1 MSEYQEY
8 YLPTTA
14 DDKAQIIH
22 ISNKNNIK
30 IDNDEIQEFLN
41 KIISKNRLS
50 NFMFRAF
57 ILSAILNLIYIGYA
71 PRMFTPKSR
80 LMICGLFMTI
90 IITIIFFIVAYMFDK
105 KWSADELHI
114 IPIKDY
120 EFKDNN
126 SKILCTTSCYSFEEN
141 ATESAITNLY
151 PVKYIQYD
159 LKNGEIPYIE
169 AYTYRVSEYFWMTI
183 HLPEE
188 NQ

>member
-1 MSEYQEY
+1 
-8 YLPTTA
+8 
-14 DDKAQIIH
+14 
-22 ISNKNNIK
+22 
-30 IDNDEIQEFLN
+30 
-41 KIISKNRLS
+41 
-50 NFMFRAF
+50 
-57 ILSAILNLIYIGYA
+57 
-71 PRMFTPKSR
+71 
-80 LMICGLFMTI
+80 MTI
-90 IITIIFFIVAYMFDK
+90 IITIIFFIVAYMIDK

-141 ATESAITNLY
+141 ATESAKTNLY

-169 AYTYRVSEYFWMTI
+169 AYTYRVSKYFWMTI